1 MALPQRKDPDEEVR
15 LREVNR
21 RERVNDV
28 RDAGFAWVWIWWV
41 IFILIIV
48 GWFGGWGWGGY
59 GGWWGWGGARTRT
72 VQQVTRP
79 ANTNAILDATNRQ
92 AFLGQTI
99 SLTNTQ
105 VLHKVNDTEFWV
117 GPRDEQS
124 LFVVLAG
131 ADNSTKNAGVGEGD
145 QVSVTGAVQ
154 KAPSAQQAKQ
164 QMHLDDDAA
173 KRLESQGVYLSA
185 TQVEKV
191 SR

>member
-1 MALPQRKDPDEEVR
+1 MALPQKRDPDKEVR
-15 LREVNR
+15 LREVDR
-21 RERVNDV
+21 SERINDV
-28 RDAGFAWVWIWWV
+28 RDAGFAWAWIWWV
-41 IFILIIV
+41 VFILIIF

-72 VQQVTRP
+72 AQQLTRP
-79 ANTNAILDATNRQ
+79 AATNAILDATNRQ

-99 SLTNTQ
+99 SVTNTQ

-131 ADNSTKNAGVGEGD
+131 ADNSTQNAGVGEGD
-145 QVSVTGAVQ
+145 QVSVIGTVQ
-154 KAPSAQQAKQ
+154 KAPGAQQAKQ
-164 QMHLDDDAA
+164 QWQLDEDAA

-191 SR
+191 NR